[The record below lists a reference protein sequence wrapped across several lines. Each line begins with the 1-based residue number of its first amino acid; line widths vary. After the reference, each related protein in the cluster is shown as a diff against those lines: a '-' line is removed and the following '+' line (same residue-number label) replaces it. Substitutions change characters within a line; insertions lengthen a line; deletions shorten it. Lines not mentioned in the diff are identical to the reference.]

1 MGGELVLRRTATFAL
16 CVTAVFLM
24 IVPSVVI
31 AGGNAKAGA
40 PKGLTAEEKSILSRL
55 NYNYAW
61 NQLEYLTG
69 QQRVVGSAQVLSAQ
83 KYIYN
88 QFESMGMDVV
98 TKEHFKTQSWA
109 DYGTTVKIV
118 SPVVENLPAATYADS
133 HSIWGVAF
141 GKPYHFGNAN
151 GGKTLIASVVDA
163 GQGSNDEFN
172 ALGDLTGTIVLV
184 QRDDDQQGFP
194 NVPLSDAEV
203 YGAAAVVFYGYYDDF
218 PLPDGIKQDVV
229 GGQIPA
235 ISISPNSA
243 SEIKE
248 LLNTGEVQLSIKGR
262 ADLMDENHTQGTN
275 VVAYMI
281 GSKYPDQYVVFSAHI
296 DNWWGVASDDT
307 SGIACVLACA
317 RLFSEARASG
327 LYTNERTLVFC
338 SFDGEEYGGPDAT
351 WYNWLIGS
359 YEWVK
364 AHRDIVDRTVIDLNL
379 DMVCIK
385 KDSDK
390 YWLEQ
395 SADVNDFVAKA
406 IKDLKMARQVSYYN
420 PAYSWVDAWS
430 FHAKGGTSSVN
441 AWTVE
446 NQDEVYHTQ
455 LDDLSY
461 ASLEPMKIVLRLY
474 TLLAMR
480 ASHALVLPINILN
493 MTDYAQGYL
502 TWDEELASSDC
513 GYFAQA
519 QAALDKLTAEVTS
532 VNSYAAS
539 LVSAYAAAKTDAKRA
554 AIEAKAGVLNNALY
568 AARKTVNVWTMG
580 EGGAMGSWDVFPRE
594 HQHSNDIGAIN
605 TAIVALSGGDM
616 QTALEAL
623 ETVYGM
629 EWGHLCSN
637 VTYNFILSWMY
648 NDQRYWGAEWD
659 QAQAYVNV
667 LWIYDGLKNNTLNPA
682 DAQVALKN
690 VNATELVPWLL
701 EDLMNLECA
710 WLEVACTLSAV
721 V

>member
-1 MGGELVLRRTATFAL
+1 MKRTATFAL
-16 CVTAVFLM
+16 CVTAAFLM

-31 AGGNAKAGA
+31 AGGNAKVGA
-40 PKGLTAEEKSILSRL
+40 AKGLTAEEKSILSRL
-55 NYNYAW
+55 DYNYAW
-61 NQLEYLTG
+61 NELEYLTG
-69 QQRVVGSAQVLSAQ
+69 QQRVVGSAQVLNAQ
-83 KYIYN
+83 KYIYD
-88 QFESMGMDVV
+88 QFEDMGMDVV
-98 TKEHFKTQSWA
+98 TKEHFKTQSWV

-118 SPVVENLPAATYADS
+118 SPVVEILPAATYADS

-141 GKPYHFGNAN
+141 GKPYRFGNAN

-163 GQGSNDEFN
+163 GMGSNDEFN
-172 ALGDLTGTIVLV
+172 ALGDLTGKIVLV
-184 QRDDDQQGFP
+184 QRDDDQQGWP
-194 NVPLSDAEV
+194 NVPLRDAEV
-203 YGAAAVVFYGYYDDF
+203 YGAAGVVFYGYYDGF

-248 LLNTGEVQLSIKGR
+248 LLTTGEVQLSIKGR
-262 ADLMDENHTQGTN
+262 ADLMDESHAQGTN

-307 SGIACVLACA
+307 SGIACVLAYA

-513 GYFAQA
+513 GYFARA

-605 TAIVALSGGDM
+605 TAIVALSGGDV

-690 VNATELVPWLL
+690 VKATELVPWLL
-701 EDLMNLECA
+701 EDLMDLECA
-710 WLEVACTLSAV
+710 WLGAACTLSAV